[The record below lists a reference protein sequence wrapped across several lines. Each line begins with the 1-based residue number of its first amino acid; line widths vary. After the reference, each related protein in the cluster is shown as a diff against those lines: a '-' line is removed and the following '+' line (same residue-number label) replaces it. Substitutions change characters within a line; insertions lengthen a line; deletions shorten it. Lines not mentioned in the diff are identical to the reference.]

1 MRPSSQ
7 TIRAFIIASVTFGMA
22 AASARS
28 RCSISMRTCRSRIA
42 HPRAKDAP
50 ALSPTIAL
58 RQTAAKANRT
68 ARMDRLLLM
77 IGYLP
82 VVASKSRLHMSYA
95 SRSSA
100 SACVKTIDANV
111 LQQLGHA
118 QARAQH
124 ARLDGSF
131 GDADDLRRLGHRFL
145 VVVDEID
152 DLPVR
157 RREPLQAPLDDSAA
171 VRLLDR
177 DFGAVCAIRNGR
189 RVLVV
194 ELQFLS

>member
-1 MRPSSQ
+1 
-7 TIRAFIIASVTFGMA
+7 

-28 RCSISMRTCRSRIA
+28 PCSISMRTCRSRIA

-50 ALSPTIAL
+50 AVPPMFALS
-58 RQTAAKANRT
+58 QTAAKANRT
-68 ARMDRLLLM
+68 ERMDRLLLM

-100 SACVKTIDANV
+100 SACVQALDADV
-111 LQQLGHA
+111 RQELGHA
-118 QARAQH
+118 QPRAQH
-124 ARLDGSF
+124 ARLDRSF
-131 GDADDLRRLGHRFL
+131 RDANDLRRLCHRFL

-157 RREPLQAPLDDSAA
+157 R
-171 VRLLDR
+171 
-177 DFGAVCAIRNGR
+177 
-189 RVLVV
+189 
-194 ELQFLS
+194 